1 MTTISVNPVPRRQSQ
16 SILSRRNLL
25 HLVSYLILGIGG
37 LIMIAP
43 FLWSVATSLKPA
55 SQVFANGAFAIP
67 WPPDF
72 SAYTDVLARVSFGR
86 YALNTIKVA
95 GAITI
100 AQLITSSLAGYSFAR
115 IEFPGRNIIFLVF
128 LATMMVPAAV
138 TLIPNFITMR
148 SLGLIDTHAALILPA
163 VGSAYGVF
171 LMRQFY
177 LSFPGELEDA
187 AKLDG
192 CNPFTFYLYVL
203 LPNSTA
209 ILAALGLLTFQ
220 WAWNDFQWPLV
231 LINSEA
237 KRTLQLGLSYLLNE
251 NYINWP
257 WLMAASVMTTL
268 PILVLFLLTQ
278 KQFVQSVRMSGI
290 KG

>member
-1 MTTISVNPVPRRQSQ
+1 MAAVAHAAQAPNPLRRIKMT
-16 SILSRRNLL
+16 
-25 HLVSYLILGIGG
+25 HLISYLVLGIGG
-37 LIMIAP
+37 LAMLLP
-43 FLWSVATSLKPA
+43 FAWSVATSFKPA
-55 SQVFANGAFAIP
+55 AAVFTSPAFAIP

-72 SAYTDVLARVSFGR
+72 TAYAEVMERVNFGR
-86 YALNTIKVA
+86 YALNTVKIA
-95 GAITI
+95 GLITL
-100 AQLITSSLAGYSFAR
+100 AQLLTSSLAGYAFAR
-115 IEFPGRNIIFLVF
+115 IRFPGRDLLFLLF
-128 LATMMVPAAV
+128 LATMMVPTAV
-138 TLIPNFITMR
+138 TMIPNFITMR
-148 SLGLIDTHAALILPA
+148 TLHLVDTHAGLILPF

-171 LMRQFY
+171 LLRQFY
-177 LSFPGELEDA
+177 LGFPVELEEA

-192 CNPFTFYLYVL
+192 CNPLDFYWRIL
-203 LPNSTA
+203 LPNSKS

-220 WAWNDFQWPLV
+220 WAWNEFQWALV
-231 LINSEA
+231 LINSEE
-237 KRTLQLGLSYLLNE
+237 KRTLQVGLSYLLNE